1 MERIFTALRA
11 LLKFLALS
19 VCMKVYILEI
29 IRATAIKFGDNILYY
44 CMFALKY
51 GHNPFLSLKLRKTN
65 C

>member
-1 MERIFTALRA
+1 MERIFTALRRVLLSL

-44 CMFALKY
+44 CMFILK
-51 GHNPFLSLKLRKTN
+51 
-65 C
+65 